1 MERRNKKIRAH
12 HWIFEMEID
21 EVAKKYPERNK
32 RDRRWFTYDEALI
45 ATQNNSY
52 IQEAIRLST
61 LNPSIKVTDDN
72 SSAPSTSSTAPII
85 KSSSTVDNT
94 SSNSPPSKE
103 ASEMSPSSIEGRKSK
118 DSFQA
123 LQELMENASISK

>member
-1 MERRNKKIRAH
+1 VERSKKKIKAH

-45 ATQNNSY
+45 ATQNNNY

-61 LNPSIKVTDDN
+61 LNPSTKGIDV
-72 SSAPSTSSTAPII
+72 PSTPSSAPII
-85 KSSSTVDNT
+85 KPMDS
-94 SSNSPPSKE
+94 PSKE
-103 ASEMSPSSIEGRKSK
+103 ANVTPPSNTESIKPK
-118 DSFQA
+118 DSFQE